1 MVETYVLSF
10 VIEERRTNRK
20 SEQMGVN
27 FVAIVNSSH
36 EFEDQMDI
44 PWKRHAGLG
53 GRGARRGSARTRGLL
68 PDVLRDP
75 ARRLEP
81 GGARGE
87 HQAGRLGVRN
97 AQGLPDALSHRS
109 GIGSAV
115 AKYQIFII
123 LTSVS
128 NHYHLT
134 EMDGSNQRGLLG
146 HES

>member
-1 MVETYVLSF
+1 MA
-10 VIEERRTNRK
+10 
-20 SEQMGVN
+20 VN
-27 FVAIVNSSH
+27 LAIVNSSH
-36 EFEDQMDI
+36 ELEDQMDL

-53 GRGARRGSARTRGLL
+53 GRGAGRGSAGTKRLLL

-75 ARRLEP
+75 TWRLEP
-81 GGARGE
+81 GSARGE
-87 HQAGRLGVRN
+87 HQAGRLGVWN
-97 AQGLPDALSHRS
+97 SQGLPDALSHRS

-146 HES
+146 HHES

>member
-1 MVETYVLSF
+1 
-10 VIEERRTNRK
+10 
-20 SEQMGVN
+20 MGVN

-36 EFEDQMDI
+36 ELEEQMDI
-44 PWKRHAGLG
+44 PGKRHAGRG
-53 GRGARRGSARTRGLL
+53 GCGARRRSARTTRLL

-81 GGARGE
+81 GSARGE
-87 HQAGRLGVRN
+87 HQAGRLGVWN
-97 AQGLPDALSHRS
+97 SQGLPDALSHRS
-109 GIGSAV
+109 GSAV